1 MFNMDFYLLNVS
13 RTFLN
18 SSRKILFC
26 SVVPIDTLRCLL
38 YPQPPQGLTITPTLN
53 NISAISPASYGV
65 LKNTKLACDGKHS
78 HPNFISSSFNISLSA
93 IILSPYFLHSA
104 CPSSLINATAP
115 ARPIL
120 LALNG
125 SLTVSYQFTNS
136 GFATR

>member
-78 HPNFISSSFNISLSA
+78 HPNFVSLHLTFLCQQSSYRHIFYIQPVLLRSLMQ
-93 IILSPYFLHSA
+93 
-104 CPSSLINATAP
+104 
-115 ARPIL
+115 L
-120 LALNG
+120 LR
-125 SLTVSYQFTNS
+125 QDRFC
-136 GFATR
+136 